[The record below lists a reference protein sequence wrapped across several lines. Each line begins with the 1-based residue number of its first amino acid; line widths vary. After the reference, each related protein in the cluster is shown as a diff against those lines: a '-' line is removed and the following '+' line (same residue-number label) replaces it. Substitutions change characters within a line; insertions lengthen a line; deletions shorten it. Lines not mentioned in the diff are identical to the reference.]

1 MKYLLILFI
10 DLIRI
15 VVIDDHEIFIIYND
29 HLNNDKYKLF
39 YFSQIFYIRNLYLK
53 RLMNYHQ

>member
-15 VVIDDHEIFIIYND
+15 VVIDDHGIFIIYNG
-29 HLNNDKYKLF
+29 HLNNDKYKPF
-39 YFSQIFYIRNLYLK
+39 YFNQIFYIRNLYLK
-53 RLMNYHQ
+53 RLTNYHQ